1 MIRAAL
7 LALLLSGCTS
17 WWGGYGYGP
26 FSRGPNP
33 YASVYGVPDAEIVT
47 RPPQL
52 YTRSEIDAI
61 NAETQCR
68 SLARSPLQAQRCG
81 VRR

>member
-1 MIRAAL
+1 MTRAIL
-7 LALLLSGCTS
+7 LALLLSGCS
-17 WWGGYGYGP
+17 YFGGYGYGP
-26 FSRGPNP
+26 FGRGPNP

-52 YTRSEIDAI
+52 YTRAEIDAI
-61 NAETQCR
+61 NAEISCR
-68 SLARSPLQAQRCG
+68 TLARTPLQAGLCG